1 MGWAYSVD
9 LRERVV
15 AAFDRASMTDQEAA
29 ALFKIGEATV
39 RRWKRLQRKQGS
51 LEPKPFGGGNPPR
64 VAPEQYPVVHAIVE
78 EQPDLT
84 DQEVAWEFHRQTGRS
99 VSRSSMNRTLLKLN
113 LTRKKKTLTATEQ
126 AEPRIQALR
135 RQFIELA
142 KSLDPRRLVFIDEAG
157 SNIAMTREYAR
168 APRGERANGSVPR
181 NRGEV
186 TTMLGAL
193 DLHGV
198 RAMMTVEGATDA
210 EVFETFLE
218 RLLLRRSGRRVR
230 PCSGGPQGS
239 GAA

>member
-84 DQEVAWEFHRQTGRS
+84 DQELAWEFHRRTGRS
-99 VSRSSMNRTLLKLN
+99 VSRSSMNRTLLKLD
-113 LTRKKKTLTATEQ
+113 LTR
-126 AEPRIQALR
+126 
-135 RQFIELA
+135 
-142 KSLDPRRLVFIDEAG
+142 
-157 SNIAMTREYAR
+157 
-168 APRGERANGSVPR
+168 ERP
-181 NRGEV
+181 
-186 TTMLGAL
+186 
-193 DLHGV
+193 
-198 RAMMTVEGATDA
+198 
-210 EVFETFLE
+210 
-218 RLLLRRSGRRVR
+218 
-230 PCSGGPQGS
+230 
-239 GAA
+239 